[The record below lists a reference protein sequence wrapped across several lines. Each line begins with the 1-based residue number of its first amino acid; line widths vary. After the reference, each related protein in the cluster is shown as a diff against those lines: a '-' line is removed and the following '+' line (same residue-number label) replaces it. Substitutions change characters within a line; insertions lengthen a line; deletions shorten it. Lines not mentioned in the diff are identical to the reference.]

1 MCEILAAAVESDDE
15 SVLADIAMQITE
27 KAECSESSLD
37 SYVSTE
43 SLLPD
48 KGGRQQASSLPTTGK
63 VTVYQTGD
71 TLVSNIRPYFKKI
84 WLADRGG
91 TCSGDVIVF
100 RAKEPHYAA
109 FLYSV
114 LRSDSFFEHVMAGA
128 KGTKMPRGD
137 KKQMMQ
143 YLAASECGQGTL
155 DVLTAMVGQIGA
167 NNREIVTLS
176 RLRDALLPKLMSG
189 EIDVSQVELPM
200 QPNNHLYVD

>member
-1 MCEILAAAVESDDE
+1 MCENLAAAVESDDM
-15 SVLADIAMQITE
+15 SLLADIAVQVTE

-48 KGGRQQASSLPTTGK
+48 KGGRQLASSLPSTGK
-63 VTVYQTGD
+63 VTVYQAGD

-100 RAKEPHYAA
+100 RAKDPRYAA
-109 FLYSV
+109 YLYSV

-143 YLAASECGQGTL
+143 YPAAPECDQDTL
-155 DVLTAMVGQIGA
+155 DSLAAMVGQIGA
-167 NNREIVTLS
+167 NNRENETLS
-176 RLRDALLPKLMSG
+176 NLRDALLPKLMSG
-189 EIDVSQVELPM
+189 EVDVSHVELAT
-200 QPNNHLYVD
+200 QPNNHLSAG